1 MGNSSNSTIHSCTSP
16 HKNLVFVGVY
26 SLVFALGLSLNLIA
40 LLVFIRRTKIRSH
53 TMVYMTNLAVADLL
67 LVSTLPVRVHY
78 HMGFS
83 GPSQNLCEILGL
95 VLLVNMYGSIFL
107 LTCISVDRCMAVCFP
122 MSSFVKEGRKKAP
135 LICLGVW
142 MLTVG
147 ASLPIYL
154 GKKQTRNGG
163 GDGGGDGGG
172 GNGSESSQCFGAT
185 PVYATQAVAVAS
197 TLTVG
202 FGIPLATMLL
212 CSSFLIRTISRS
224 TMAQMGLIDSRKI
237 RRMIGA
243 SLLIFLVCFLPYH
256 ATLVLLYVHAQS
268 MDMSLCDAFHYS
280 LMLACLNAMLDPI
293 AYYFTTETFRNKV
306 EMETVRRMWP
316 SQGQNSEKNHPSQ
329 APLNT

>member
-1 MGNSSNSTIHSCTSP
+1 MESITRYYHIALKYKGLSDRSPAEPSEQARFSMGNSSNSTIHSCTSP

-163 GDGGGDGGG
+163 GDG
-172 GNGSESSQCFGAT
+172 A
-185 PVYATQAVAVAS
+185 
-197 TLTVG
+197 
-202 FGIPLATMLL
+202 
-212 CSSFLIRTISRS
+212 
-224 TMAQMGLIDSRKI
+224 MAQMGLIDSRKI